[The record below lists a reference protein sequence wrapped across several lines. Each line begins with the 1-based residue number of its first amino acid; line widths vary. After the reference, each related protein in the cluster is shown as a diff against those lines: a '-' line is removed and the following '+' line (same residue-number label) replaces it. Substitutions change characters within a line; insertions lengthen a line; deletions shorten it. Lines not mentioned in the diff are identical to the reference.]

1 MAQLGGGNVMFF
13 ETVRKNSR
21 KNRKEN
27 GLLFVSLIVSIA
39 AFYIIL
45 SLENQDVMVFLKK
58 MESDAVQKLL
68 LLIPVLYGISLF
80 FLFFLVYFSDRYRME
95 QRSHE
100 MGIYL
105 MFGMGRRK
113 LFAMLLA
120 EDIWNSILSLA
131 ARIRHSGPSVRADQ
145 YDHGKSGRGWELW
158 GIVLHFRFPLRIVDC
173 CRIFCRQAYCTAFSE
188 YKDRPKRD
196 HTAAVPV
203 TG

>member
-1 MAQLGGGNVMFF
+1 MFF

-131 ARIRHSGPSVRADQ
+131 ARYPHSGPSVRADQ
-145 YDHGKSGRGWELW
+145 YDHGKSGGD
-158 GIVLHFRFPLRIVDC
+158 GNCGASFYIFAFRCTVDC
-173 CRIFCRQAYCTAFSE
+173 CRIFCRPGLLHCFF
-188 YKDRPKRD
+188 R
-196 HTAAVPV
+196 V
-203 TG
+203 

>member
-1 MAQLGGGNVMFF
+1 MFF

-131 ARIRHSGPSVRADQ
+131 AGIPIAVLLS
-145 YDHGKSGRGWELW
+145 ELISMITAKAA
-158 GIVLHFRFPLRIVDC
+158 GFYIFAFRCTVDC